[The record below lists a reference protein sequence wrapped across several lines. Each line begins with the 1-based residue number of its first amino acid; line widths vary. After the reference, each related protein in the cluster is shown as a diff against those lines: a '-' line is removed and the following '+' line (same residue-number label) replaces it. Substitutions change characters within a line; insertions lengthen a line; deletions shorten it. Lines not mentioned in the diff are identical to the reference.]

1 MKNLE
6 LHINQFQ
13 STNDPSLL
21 DYAMCA
27 SWVKL

>member
-1 MKNLE
+1 MKKIE

-13 STNDPSLL
+13 GTDNRSLW
-21 DYAMCA
+21 DYQMYA